1 MILCGEIKSSINLD
15 QKTIETIVRETV
27 KDIGYTN
34 KEDNFY
40 YSNLL
45 IVNLINQQSEEI
57 NKAVSVNGGAGD
69 QGAMFGY
76 ATNETPCYMPLQF
89 ILSRNLAL
97 QLNKIRENKIL
108 PFLKPDGKTQL
119 TMTYDE
125 KGNLYYIDSIV
136 ISCHH
141 SNVVKNNKNF
151 SDDIIKYV
159 ISPVIPIKFINVK
172 TKFYINPA
180 GSFIQGGPCFDTGL
194 TGRKIIQD
202 SYGSEIRHG
211 GGCFSGKDASKV
223 DRSGAYMLRYL
234 AKNIVASGICDKCEL
249 QIAYVIGVNFPV
261 GLFINTFN
269 TNRVNDNL
277 ILDTIYNNFD
287 LSPQG
292 IINQLNLTKPI
303 FHMTAKYGHFG
314 VDNDKFSW
322 EKTDKIKLFSR
333 LLKKF

>member
-1 MILCGEIKSSINLD
+1 ML
-15 QKTIETIVRETV
+15 V
-27 KDIGYTN
+27 
-34 KEDNFY
+34 
-40 YSNLL
+40 
-45 IVNLINQQSEEI
+45 VNLINKQSEEI
-57 NKAVSVNGGAGD
+57 NRAVSVNGGAGD
-69 QGAMFGY
+69 QGSMFGY
-76 ATNETPCYMPLQF
+76 ATNETPQYMPLQF

-97 QLNKIRENKIL
+97 QLNKIREEKIL

-119 TMTYDE
+119 TMVYDE
-125 KGNLYYIDSIV
+125 KGNLCYIDSIV
-136 ISCHH
+136 ISSHH
-141 SNVVKNNKNF
+141 SNIIKNNKTF
-151 SDDIIKYV
+151 SNDIIQYV
-159 ISPVIPIKFINVK
+159 IKPVIPMKFINAK

-180 GSFIQGGPCFDTGL
+180 GSFIQGGPSFDTGL

-269 TNRVNDNL
+269 TSKVNDNL
-277 ILDTIYNNFD
+277 ILEAIYNNFD

-292 IINQLNLTKPI
+292 ISNQLNLTKPI
-303 FHMTAKYGHFG
+303 FRMTAKYGHFG
-314 VDNDKFSW
+314 IDNYKFSW
-322 EKTDKIKLFSR
+322 ENIDKIKLFSR
-333 LLKKF
+333 LLNKF